1 MVADA
6 WAGIAGAT
14 VAAGAQF
21 RAGLGDVEVAQRHS
35 LASLIKANRLTAFG
49 RANRFIDITS
59 AESFRSLV
67 PIGDYAAFQ
76 PYIDRIIGGDDA
88 VLTAEPVRFFE
99 QTGGSSGGAKNIP
112 YTDTAL
118 KSFTDCLYPWLGDLI
133 ARRPA
138 VTQGRS
144 YFALSPVGR
153 SLDQRIGAYP
163 LGSPL
168 PFAYFGALRSSL
180 IELSAVPMEL
190 RLLADFDTWQRETC
204 LYLLQAE
211 DLALIWVWSPTYL
224 TEILRAMRRDALNL
238 LPTLASRLAI
248 SQDRNSVN
256 RRIETLESTL
266 CGSSNDL
273 SAIWPRLDTISCWT
287 DASSKGFAA
296 ELQALF
302 PQAFMQSKGLMSTE
316 AAVSFPFG
324 DGLGSVLA
332 AHSGFFEF
340 IDEAGD
346 CRFAWQL
353 EIGRIYRVVVSTGSG
368 LYRYDTHDMVEVVG
382 FSGDTPRLRFCGRAG
397 VTVDMCGEKLSE
409 AFVASCLERISVPSY
424 ALLAA
429 RTTPRPHYQLLVEA
443 CSDNPLDGA
452 IAERLDRALTA
463 NPQYEYARRIGQ
475 LDFVRL
481 KSIDDLYGRWKR
493 HRMQSGASIAG
504 MKAPVLLREV
514 DSVFL
519 AGLGVAER

>member
-6 WAGIAGAT
+6 WARIAGAT
-14 VAAGAQF
+14 AAARMRF
-21 RAGLGDVEVAQRHS
+21 DAGLGDVETAQRRT
-35 LASLIKANRLTAFG
+35 LADLIKANRLTAFG
-49 RANRFIDITS
+49 RDNRFVEVTS
-59 AESFRSLV
+59 AESFSRLV

-76 PYIDRIIGGDDA
+76 PYIDRLIEGVGA

-112 YTDTAL
+112 YTDAGL
-118 KSFTDCLYPWLGDLI
+118 KSFTDCLYPWLADLI

-153 SLDQRIGAYP
+153 SLNQRIGPYP

-190 RLLADFDTWQRETC
+190 RLLADFDAWQRQTC
-204 LYLLQAE
+204 LCLLQAE

-224 TEILRAMRRDALNL
+224 TEILRAMRRDASNL
-238 LPTLASRLAI
+238 LPTLANRLAI
-248 SQDRNSVN
+248 TQERKSVN
-256 RRIETLESTL
+256 RRIETLENML
-266 CGSSNDL
+266 CGSSDDL

-302 PQAFMQSKGLMSTE
+302 PRAFMQSKGLMSTE
-316 AAVSFPFG
+316 AAVSVPYG
-324 DGLGSVLA
+324 DGAGSVLA

-340 IDEAGD
+340 IDESGD

-353 EIGRIYRVVVSTGSG
+353 EIGRTYRVVVSTGSG
-368 LYRYDTHDMVEVVG
+368 LYRYDTCDMVEVVG
-382 FSGDTPRLRFCGRAG
+382 FSGDTPRLRFSGRAG

-409 AFVASCLERISVPSY
+409 TFVASCLELIHVPTY

-429 RTTPRPHYQLLVEA
+429 TTSPRPHYQLLVET
-443 CSDNPLDGA
+443 SSEKPLDSTLP
-452 IAERLDRALTA
+452 ERLDRALAA

-475 LDFVRL
+475 LDLVRL
-481 KSIDDLYGRWKR
+481 KPVDDLYGRWKR
-493 HRMQSGASIAG
+493 HRLQGGVSIAG
-504 MKAPVLLREV
+504 MKAPVLLGQV
-514 DSVFL
+514 DSLFL
-519 AGLGVAER
+519 AGLGNAGS